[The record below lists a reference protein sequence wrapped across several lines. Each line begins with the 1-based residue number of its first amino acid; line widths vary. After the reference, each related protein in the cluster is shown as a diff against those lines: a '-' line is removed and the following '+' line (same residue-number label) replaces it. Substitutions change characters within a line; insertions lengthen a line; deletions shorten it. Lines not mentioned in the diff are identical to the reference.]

1 MNSSHALKEA
11 IKMIENLSAEEKKQL
26 WEWILEEKEKQE
38 LSQFSYLTSHTVLEK
53 EWLTAEEDKAW
64 ENL

>member
-1 MNSSHALKEA
+1 MGSSHSLRET
-11 IKMIENLSAEEKKQL
+11 IKMIRLLSAEEKKQL
-26 WEWILEEKEKQE
+26 IKWILEEKQNQE

-53 EWLTAEEDKAW
+53 EWLNSEEDKAW